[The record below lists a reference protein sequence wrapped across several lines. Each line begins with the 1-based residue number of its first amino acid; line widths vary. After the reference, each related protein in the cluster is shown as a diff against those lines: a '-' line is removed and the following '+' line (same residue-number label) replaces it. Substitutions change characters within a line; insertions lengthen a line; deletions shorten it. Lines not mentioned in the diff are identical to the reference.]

1 LTTLLKKASDLSGAF
16 FIILELNSCE
26 QNMKH
31 AYKKW
36 LLLAVFCILIFTT
49 GAFFGR
55 QVQPEKIT
63 IPMVQGAQKLLGLS
77 FTPAQIDTALAEL
90 TDLRNGYTR
99 LREVKLDNSIPP
111 ALQFNPIPV
120 GFQFTKNQQ
129 KFRVSSINKVNVPA
143 NKEDLAFYTVR
154 ELADLLKN
162 KKITSLELTQ
172 FFLERLKRYN
182 TQLHCVTSF
191 TEEVAL
197 QQSRQADAE
206 IKAGKYKG
214 LLHGIPFGVK
224 DLLSTKGYKTTWG
237 SVLYKDQMIDEDATV
252 VTKLREAGAVLVAK
266 MTLGELAMGD
276 VWYGG
281 KTRTPWDVT
290 RGSSGSS
297 AGSASA
303 VAAGLLPFAIGTE
316 TLGSIV
322 SPSNAC
328 GTTGLRPTYGRVSRH
343 GAMALSWSMDKI
355 GPIARTVEDCAIVF
369 NAIYGPD
376 GKDQTV
382 YEAPFNYDA
391 KQDLKKLRIGYLKT
405 DFERN
410 YSTKA
415 QDQATLEALRKA
427 GHELIP
433 IELPKIPVNDLVM
446 TISVE
451 GATAFDEITRNNKV
465 ADMVNQDKNAWPN
478 TFRSARFIPAVEYLQ
493 AQRVRYQLIQE
504 MHKMM
509 EKVDVYVSP
518 SFASSNLVVTNLTG
532 HPCVVIPNGFNARN
546 LPTTITFIGK
556 LFGEAELL
564 AFVKS
569 YQDQTDFHK
578 KHPAAFLK

>member
-1 LTTLLKKASDLSGAF
+1 MIKKISLFAILA
-16 FIILELNSCE
+16 II
-26 QNMKH
+26 
-31 AYKKW
+31 
-36 LLLAVFCILIFTT
+36 FFTT

-55 QVQPEKIT
+55 QVQMEKIT

-99 LREVKLDNSIPP
+99 LREVKLENSVLP

-120 GFQFTKNQQ
+120 GFQFAKGRE
-129 KFRVSSINKVNVPA
+129 KFKASSISKMSLPTNR
-143 NKEDLAFYTVR
+143 EELAFYSVR
-154 ELADLLKN
+154 ELAELLKN

-172 FFLERLKRYN
+172 FFLDRLKRYN
-182 TQLHCVTSF
+182 TQLHCVTTF
-191 TEEVAL
+191 TEELAL
-197 QQSRQADAE
+197 QQAKQADDE

-237 SVLYKDQMIDEDATV
+237 SVPFKDQVIDEDATV
-252 VTKLREAGAVLVAK
+252 VIKLREAGAVLVAK

-281 KTRTPWDVT
+281 KTRTPWDLT

-382 YEAPFNYDA
+382 YDAPFNYNA

-405 DFERN
+405 DFDRN
-410 YSTKA
+410 YPTKA

-433 IELPKIPVNDLVM
+433 MDLPKIPVNDLVM

-493 AQRVRYQLIQE
+493 AQRVRNQLIQE

>member
-1 LTTLLKKASDLSGAF
+1 
-16 FIILELNSCE
+16 
-26 QNMKH
+26 M
-31 AYKKW
+31 
-36 LLLAVFCILIFTT
+36 
-49 GAFFGR
+49 
-55 QVQPEKIT
+55 EKIT
-63 IPMVQGAQKLLGLS
+63 VPMVQSAQKLLGLS
-77 FTPAQIDTALAEL
+77 FTNAQLDTALTEL
-90 TDLRNGYTR
+90 TDLRGSYTR
-99 LREVKLDNSIPP
+99 LREVKLENSVAP
-111 ALQFNPIPV
+111 ALQFNPLPV
-120 GFQFTKNQQ
+120 GFTFAKEKG
-129 KFRVSSINKVNVPA
+129 KFKPSEVKKVELPA
-143 NKEDLAFYTVR
+143 NREDLAYYSVR
-154 ELADLLKN
+154 ELAELLKT
-162 KKITSLELTQ
+162 KKITSVELTQ
-172 FFLERLKRYN
+172 FYLDRLKKYN
-182 TQLHCVTSF
+182 PKLQCVTSF
-191 TEEVAL
+191 TEEMAM
-197 QQSRQADAE
+197 QQAKQADAE

-214 LLHGIPFGVK
+214 LLHGIPYGAK

-237 SVLYKDQMIDEDATV
+237 SVPYKDQVIDEDATV
-252 VTKLREAGAVLVAK
+252 IVKLREAGAVLVAK

-281 KTRTPWDVT
+281 KTKTPWDIK

-322 SPSNAC
+322 SPSSAC
-328 GTTGLRPTYGRVSRH
+328 GTTGLRPTYGRVSRQ

-382 YEAPFNYDA
+382 YDASFNYDA

-405 DFERN
+405 DFDRD
-410 YSTKA
+410 YPTKA

-433 IELPKIPVNDLVM
+433 IELPKLPVNDLIL

-451 GATAFDEITRNNKV
+451 GAAAFDEITRNGKV
-465 ADMVNQDKNAWPN
+465 DLMVNQDRNAWPN
-478 TFRSARFIPAVEYLQ
+478 TFRSARFIPAVEYIQ

-509 EKVDVYVSP
+509 QKVDVYVSP

-532 HPCVVIPNGFNARN
+532 HPCVVVPNGFSTRN

-556 LFGEAELL
+556 LFGEADLL
-564 AFVKS
+564 AFAKA
-569 YQDQTDFHK
+569 YQDGTDFHK
-578 KHPAAFLK
+578 KHPSLAF